1 MNGTSASPSRD
12 AARSKPKDKRL
23 GSFRMENYAN
33 ESAHHFVYSR
43 RKGVSVRFSISPKC
57 KTATNTQAK
66 ATLGSILLKEAI
78 ATDDEAILLYFI
90 TSRHENA
97 RLHAQRSRA

>member
-1 MNGTSASPSRD
+1 MSPLITLCIRVEKAFPSD
-12 AARSKPKDKRL
+12 FPL
-23 GSFRMENYAN
+23 VQN
-33 ESAHHFVYSR
+33 
-43 RKGVSVRFSISPKC
+43 VRPPRIR
-57 KTATNTQAK
+57 QAK